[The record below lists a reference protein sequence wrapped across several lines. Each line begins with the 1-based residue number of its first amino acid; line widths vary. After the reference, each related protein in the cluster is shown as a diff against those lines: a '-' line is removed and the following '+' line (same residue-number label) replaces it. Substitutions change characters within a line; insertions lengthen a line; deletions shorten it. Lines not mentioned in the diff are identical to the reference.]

1 MTTDPGHRRAGR
13 WATAVLAAILV
24 AASPAG
30 AQSPDDP
37 PELQQAM
44 REALRLLARSD
55 IDEGIAALQA
65 ILEDHPDYGLAWGN
79 LGVALQYQ
87 GDLEGAIDAYKHAL
101 DTESVADT
109 ARYNLACAYAL
120 KGEADEAFR
129 WLGELQDRGFRGLD
143 TLRKDPDLA
152 SLREDPRF
160 EAVLL
165 RAGAHPRTCEKDPRY
180 AAMDFWVG
188 RWQVVGPDGTKLGQS
203 FSVRTLRNCAIV
215 TNWRAF
221 NEDAGNG
228 MSFTYYD
235 PAEGAWR
242 QDRLS
247 DRGDVFRY
255 EGSVRD
261 GVAVFEGTAAAPD
274 GTQEMSRMTLE
285 PGEDGSVHQRVE
297 RSRSKG
303 ETWQVVFDGTWMP
316 LGDEGAGGGG
326 DE

>member
-1 MTTDPGHRRAGR
+1 MTKEPGSRRAGA
-13 WATAVLAAILV
+13 WVVAALAAILLAV
-24 AASPAG
+24 TPAAT
-30 AQSPDDP
+30 QSPDDP
-37 PELQQAM
+37 PELQEAL
-44 REALRLLARSD
+44 RGALRLLSQSKL
-55 IDEGIAALQA
+55 DEGVAALRA
-65 ILEDHPDYGLAWGN
+65 ILKDHPDYGLAWGN
-79 LGVALQYQ
+79 LGVVLQYQ
-87 GDLEGAIDAYKHAL
+87 GDLDGAIDAYEHAL
-101 DTESVADT
+101 ASDATADT

-120 KGEADEAFR
+120 KGDADEAFR
-129 WLGELQDRGFRGLD
+129 WLEELQDRGFRGLD
-143 TLRKDPDLA
+143 ALRTDPDLEP
-152 SLREDPRF
+152 LRGDPRF

-188 RWQVVGPDGTKLGQS
+188 RWRVVGADGGNLGQS

-235 PAEGAWR
+235 PGAGVWR

-247 DRGDVFRY
+247 DRGDVFHY
-255 EGSVRD
+255 EGSGRD

-274 GTQEMSRMTLE
+274 GTRERSRMTLE

-297 RSRSKG
+297 HSRDEG
-303 ETWQVVFDGTWMP
+303 RTWQVVFDGTWLP
-316 LGDEGAGGGG
+316 LGEEGAGGDG
-326 DE
+326 